1 MTPSDSFEAAWD
13 AGLAAAFGTPGPTAT
28 YPGPRG
34 PEPDTVLA
42 GKYRLA
48 ERIGEGGMG
57 EVWVAHQTEPVKRKV
72 AVKLIKAGMDSH
84 RVIARFEAERQAL
97 ALMDHPNIA
106 KVLDG
111 GLHDG
116 RPFFV
121 MELVKGIPIT
131 EYCDARRLTPP
142 ERLGLFVPVC
152 QAIQH
157 AHQKGII
164 HRDIKPSNVLIA
176 LYDDRPVPKVI
187 DFGVAKATGG
197 ALTEQTIDTAFGGVV
212 GTPQYMSPEQ
222 ATFNN
227 LDIDTRSD
235 VYSLGV
241 LLYELLAGSPP
252 FTPKE
257 LAQKGLL
264 EMLRVVR
271 EDEPQ
276 RPSTRLSTAD
286 ALPTLSANRG
296 TDPKKLTGLLRNEL
310 DWVVMKALE
319 KDRTRRYETA
329 TGLAADVQRYLGGD
343 PVTAHPPSAR
353 YRLAKFVRRRRP
365 QVIAAGLVLLAVLGG
380 LVATSVGF
388 YRADEQRQRAEQAE
402 RTATAAA
409 LAETR
414 AKDEVLAQKA
424 RAEYQA
430 KSAAVDL
437 ALQQCESG
445 RLAEG
450 LLHLARLRNWL
461 REYPDL
467 RECVTLNILVWAQHH
482 SRIVPDVPSHDRE
495 LSPDGRTGLFVLP
508 DDTAELW
515 DVLAGRRLGGL
526 GPTGNHTVGFDPA
539 GRTAYL
545 GSDRGVK
552 LFDVASRQLKHE
564 LRPPR
569 GWNPLPALSP
579 DGTRAVTLSDTA
591 AGLKEGSPGYN
602 AVVDL
607 WDTATGRHIA
617 ALDHGGKNV
626 PRVRFSPDG
635 GAFATAHGR
644 ELRVWSAADGRLLR
658 ALGGHDADVDLFAW
672 SPTGRTLA
680 TFAGRQVRRWDTATW
695 ARDGPP
701 VAVPFDSSS
710 GDPDEERAFTVPH
723 DEVIQVTAWN
733 NHAGGIMLRHAA
745 CLRGEAQA
753 RDVHFAATDGR
764 YGLTLDGQVFELYP
778 YKLLAAS
785 PGGRY
790 PEELRTMARGNR
802 FLKVQGY
809 VFDLMT
815 EKPIGP
821 MVFRDEW
828 RGKLKDVRF
837 LPDTGFAT
845 TFQHHQSYY
854 LFPPTAIEIDSGV
867 LEGWVKVVV
876 RGQLDGSGVFAPLDE
891 AEWDRRRRRLAE
903 QAATPEFPFPGP
915 VAADRL
921 YWLRQE
927 IARPDPNGDRDPKR
941 LAALYDRLVA
951 EGPTWENYSERAEF
965 RYRTRDP
972 VGALRDDLK
981 ARQLAHL
988 AHRTDMKSTG
998 ENAVREAVSRPGR
1011 TMTEYQVAVD
1021 WFAEAR
1027 ADPIVESDTE
1037 EMTALRALALYRVGR
1052 AADALAELTA
1062 FSKKQGVAGVLLGAP
1077 ALAWCH
1083 SEPGRSLYTPLVRAL
1098 CLRQLGQAGPA
1109 REALDEWAALK
1120 EARELREARSRGG
1133 STDWDLQSLLDEL
1146 RGGGPK

>member
-1 MTPSDSFEAAWD
+1 MYHQNRNLGGPRMTPPAPNDPTGPPADDPSEAAWE

-121 MELVKGIPIT
+121 MELVKGVPIT

-164 HRDIKPSNVLIA
+164 HRDIKPTNVLIA

-241 LLYELLAGSPP
+241 LLYELLTGSPP

-257 LAQKGLL
+257 LQQKGLL

-271 EDEPQ
+271 EEEPP

-286 ALPTLSANRG
+286 ALPALSANRG

-310 DWVVMKALE
+310 DWIVMKALE
-319 KDRTRRYETA
+319 KDRARRYETA
-329 TGLAADVQRYLGGD
+329 TGLAADVLRYLSGD

-365 QVIAAGLVLLAVLGG
+365 QVIAAGLVLLAILGG

-388 YRADEQRQRAEQAE
+388 YRADVQRERAEAAE

-414 AKDEVLAQKA
+414 AKEESLAQKA

-430 KSAAVDL
+430 ASATVDL
-437 ALQQCESG
+437 ALQECQSG
-445 RLAEG
+445 RHADG
-450 LLHLARLRNWL
+450 VLHLVRLLNTLPPEYREL
-461 REYPDL
+461 RQ
-467 RECVTLNILVWAQHH
+467 CVTLNVLVWAQHH
-482 SRIVPDVPSHDRE
+482 GRLLPDVNFRE
-495 LSPDGRTGLFVLP
+495 RESSPDGRTGLFVLP
-508 DDTAELW
+508 DGTAELW
-515 DVLAGRRLGGL
+515 DLLTGRRLGDL
-526 GPTGNHTVGFDPA
+526 GPAGNDTVGFDPA

-552 LFDVASRQLKHE
+552 LFDVATRRLKHE

-569 GWNPLPALSP
+569 GWSPLPVLSP
-579 DGTRAVTLSDTA
+579 DGTRGVTLSDTA
-591 AGLKEGSPGYN
+591 AGLEKRVTNRIRGSSC
-602 AVVDL
+602 L
-607 WDTATGRHIA
+607 
-617 ALDHGGKNV
+617 ALKFGV
-626 PRVRFSPDG
+626 SLF
-635 GAFATAHGR
+635 
-644 ELRVWSAADGRLLR
+644 ADGEGETPIADGMVEFHRTVPEVF
-658 ALGGHDADVDLFAW
+658 AGEDADICGG
-672 SPTGRTLA
+672 TTL
-680 TFAGRQVRRWDTATW
+680 
-695 ARDGPP
+695 
-701 VAVPFDSSS
+701 
-710 GDPDEERAFTVPH
+710 
-723 DEVIQVTAWN
+723 
-733 NHAGGIMLRHAA
+733 
-745 CLRGEAQA
+745 
-753 RDVHFAATDGR
+753 
-764 YGLTLDGQVFELYP
+764 
-778 YKLLAAS
+778 
-785 PGGRY
+785 
-790 PEELRTMARGNR
+790 
-802 FLKVQGY
+802 
-809 VFDLMT
+809 
-815 EKPIGP
+815 
-821 MVFRDEW
+821 
-828 RGKLKDVRF
+828 
-837 LPDTGFAT
+837 
-845 TFQHHQSYY
+845 
-854 LFPPTAIEIDSGV
+854 
-867 LEGWVKVVV
+867 
-876 RGQLDGSGVFAPLDE
+876 
-891 AEWDRRRRRLAE
+891 
-903 QAATPEFPFPGP
+903 
-915 VAADRL
+915 
-921 YWLRQE
+921 
-927 IARPDPNGDRDPKR
+927 IAR
-941 LAALYDRLVA
+941 
-951 EGPTWENYSERAEF
+951 
-965 RYRTRDP
+965 
-972 VGALRDDLK
+972 
-981 ARQLAHL
+981 
-988 AHRTDMKSTG
+988 
-998 ENAVREAVSRPGR
+998 RP
-1011 TMTEYQVAVD
+1011 A
-1021 WFAEAR
+1021 
-1027 ADPIVESDTE
+1027 
-1037 EMTALRALALYRVGR
+1037 
-1052 AADALAELTA
+1052 
-1062 FSKKQGVAGVLLGAP
+1062 
-1077 ALAWCH
+1077 
-1083 SEPGRSLYTPLVRAL
+1083 
-1098 CLRQLGQAGPA
+1098 
-1109 REALDEWAALK
+1109 
-1120 EARELREARSRGG
+1120 
-1133 STDWDLQSLLDEL
+1133 
-1146 RGGGPK
+1146 